1 MNTPAVEDFQVPDF
15 GAGSQQ
21 AAEKQE
27 QCHAPIQERSHDN
40 GRRTLRQGVD
50 DNYCCDCAAAQQ
62 LQIRVL
68 SITVSGGGG
77 GARAGQLRIKK
88 WGYHKS
94 FFGP

>member
-77 GARAGQLRIKK
+77 VPRLVQFGIKN
-88 WGYHKS
+88 G
-94 FFGP
+94 G